1 MTICIVDTSVFCNV
15 LDIPHK
21 NQHCTKAKATL
32 RNYIREGYA
41 LLLPLAAIFETGTHI
56 SHLSDGR
63 LRRTTALRFVAQV
76 RLAVA
81 GRAP

>member
-21 NQHCTKAKATL
+21 NQQRAEVLAILKRCIE
-32 RNYIREGYA
+32 RDYA

-56 SHLSDGR
+56 AHLSETR
-63 LRRTTALRFVAQV
+63 SPSPFVF
-76 RLAVA
+76 
-81 GRAP
+81 

>member
-21 NQHCTKAKATL
+21 NQQRAEVMATL
-32 RNYIREGYA
+32 KRYIEQRYA

-56 SHLSDGR
+56 SHLAEARSPSP
-63 LRRTTALRFVAQV
+63 FVF
-76 RLAVA
+76 
-81 GRAP
+81 